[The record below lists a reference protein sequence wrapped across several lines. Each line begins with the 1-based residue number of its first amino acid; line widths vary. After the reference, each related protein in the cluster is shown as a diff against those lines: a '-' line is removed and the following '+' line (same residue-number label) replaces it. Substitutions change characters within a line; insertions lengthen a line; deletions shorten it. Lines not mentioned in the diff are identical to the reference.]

1 MNDLATSWISPFWQ
15 TTKFGASGDW
25 HQSTVYVV
33 NPGPNQRPSRFG
45 GWRGPEE

>member
-1 MNDLATSWISPFWQ
+1 MDDLATSWISPFWQ
-15 TTKFGASGDW
+15 TTKVGASDW

-33 NPGPNQRPSRFG
+33 NPGSNARPLRFG